1 MLNLESNIMIT
12 YTSHKFNKINEK
24 FIQILQENKINI
36 YDSEQNISDN
46 IIQLL
51 QNYLITTLESSNN
64 FVSAPCPKCGK
75 KHLLPIQSV
84 YQRNI
89 IFKVSN
95 LLIHLKIPIFRMKC
109 FNCGSTHAVL
119 PNFCVPFKQY
129 SKQAILEIV
138 IEADNA
144 TTEMVANNLEI
155 EPKQVR
161 RMVNLVKNYKNSIL
175 HISKIYQNKFVVNI
189 DVDTNLGKI
198 IRALPDIFDELYF
211 KEFKT
216 IFLYTHKKR
225 KIYIHFKKLSI

>member
-1 MLNLESNIMIT
+1 
-12 YTSHKFNKINEK
+12 
-24 FIQILQENKINI
+24 
-36 YDSEQNISDN
+36 
-46 IIQLL
+46 
-51 QNYLITTLESSNN
+51 
-64 FVSAPCPKCGK
+64 
-75 KHLLPIQSV
+75 
-84 YQRNI
+84 
-89 IFKVSN
+89 
-95 LLIHLKIPIFRMKC
+95 MKC

-175 HISKIYQNKFVVNI
+175 HISKVYQNKFVVNI

-198 IRALPDIFDELYF
+198 LLQGVMLTVGQLRRSE
-211 KEFKT
+211 
-216 IFLYTHKKR
+216 
-225 KIYIHFKKLSI
+225 